1 MLWKTQKLFALFHR
15 SLFYGAVQKVEHKSR
30 AGPLST
36 NDSCNTVEVENVFA
50 PVYLDT
56 RFVAQTFR
64 VAHFTVRVFPGIF
77 EKLLVYEDTILI

>member
-1 MLWKTQKLFALFHR
+1 MLWKTQKLLALFH
-15 SLFYGAVQKVEHKSR
+15 GAVQKVEHKSR

-50 PVYLDT
+50 PVYLDA

-64 VAHFTVRVFPGIF
+64 VTHFTIRVFPGIL
-77 EKLLVYEDTILI
+77 EKLFVNQDAILV

>member
-36 NDSCNTVEVENVFA
+36 NNSCNTVEVENVFA
-50 PVYLDT
+50 PVCLDT
-56 RFVAQTFR
+56 GFVAQTFR
-64 VAHFTVRVFPGIF
+64 VAHFTVRVFLCIF
-77 EKLLVYEDTILI
+77 DKLLVNQNTVLM